1 MMNVVSSF
9 LCLIHMISDFFNA
22 TVQDLYKM
30 LECRLPQFGGWI
42 DAADVFS
49 IIRWSIVSSKN
60 TMNGR

>member
-22 TVQDLYKM
+22 TVQDLCEM

-49 IIRWSIVSSKN
+49 IIR
-60 TMNGR
+60 